1 MPDNGMAEAFVKTFK
16 RDIFTGEPV
25 LMRDCA
31 RPAPPLAQHHNPA
44 SLHPSLYAIEEK
56 KILLIS

>member
-1 MPDNGMAEAFVKTFK
+1 MAEAFVKTFK